1 MPRAAAMPTT
11 FDVERFEHVA
21 ATAETTLLRLSG
33 RWRADQRERLSPPM
47 LVVDDGSRT
56 HRLAALPGPEDAAP
70 LARPEGPRWR
80 AALSA
85 PAALVT
91 NGRTAFALDAGKG
104 AIVDLPRPVEG
115 RRARVEPAAAAPLPV
130 AGIDPGALAEARAE
144 AERRAHERREAMR
157 SLETMFEQERSARI
171 EAERR
176 ATQEAAAR
184 ERLESETARA
194 GARLDELDAEVGRL
208 VDARVAAESVA
219 QQTADELRQARE
231 ALERYLASEREM
243 AVELE
248 AARTALAGERT
259 ARSGAQAEA
268 AALRSHLADTQA
280 ERDAL
285 EAELAGLSEDHG
297 SIGARLER
305 AERHAAEHRERI
317 AEAEAD
323 RASLQARVV

>member
-56 HRLAALPGPEDAAP
+56 HRRAALPGPEDAAP
-70 LARPEGPRWR
+70 LAGPEGPRWR
-80 AALSA
+80 AAFSA
-85 PAALVT
+85 PAALVG
-91 NGRTAFALDAGKG
+91 NARTAFALDAGKG
-104 AIVDLPRPVEG
+104 ALVDLPRPAEG
-115 RRARVEPAAAAPLPV
+115 RRARPEAAAPLPV

-157 SLETMFEQERSARI
+157 SLEMMLEQERSARI

-194 GARLDELDAEVGRL
+194 GARLDELDA
-208 VDARVAAESVA
+208 
-219 QQTADELRQARE
+219 
-231 ALERYLASEREM
+231 
-243 AVELE
+243 
-248 AARTALAGERT
+248 
-259 ARSGAQAEA
+259 
-268 AALRSHLADTQA
+268 
-280 ERDAL
+280 
-285 EAELAGLSEDHG
+285 
-297 SIGARLER
+297 
-305 AERHAAEHRERI
+305 
-317 AEAEAD
+317 
-323 RASLQARVV
+323 